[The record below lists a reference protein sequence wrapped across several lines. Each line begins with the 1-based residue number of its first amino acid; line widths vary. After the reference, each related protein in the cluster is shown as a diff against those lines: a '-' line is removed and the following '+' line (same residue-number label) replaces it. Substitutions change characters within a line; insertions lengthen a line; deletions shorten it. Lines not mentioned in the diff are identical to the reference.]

1 MKKIITSKAFFSPQH
16 GFTLRYLTLAGPL
29 ISGKS
34 EMPMTLNPGRM
45 VVVVNRRVEL
55 IISKTPRAV
64 VCFLSLCWLTSL
76 TDFYKIREIKM
87 RVSVWQTLGALSTVA
102 EIKTNNKES
111 LKKLEGKGLN
121 ARGFSIKFLFL

>member
-1 MKKIITSKAFFSPQH
+1 MLKLITSKAFFSPQQ

-55 IISKTPRAV
+55 IISNNSSRGRLLFKPVLADVLNR
-64 VCFLSLCWLTSL
+64 FLQNQ
-76 TDFYKIREIKM
+76 R
-87 RVSVWQTLGALSTVA
+87 
-102 EIKTNNKES
+102 NKNES
-111 LKKLEGKGLN
+111 LGLADSRRFIDCRRN
-121 ARGFSIKFLFL
+121 KNEQ